1 MKAYIGF
8 VKDTN
13 KRNVSVMTIT
23 DNKGVVL
30 YNDKKVI
37 EQDTVRFE
45 TDLVSLK
52 WGIYKLKRL
61 MQNGDIPVE
70 FVTIFVNNK
79 TVYSWLEKR
88 NAPIDFMPILGDIF
102 LELSFMECESE
113 IILSSLVD
121 NKLKLAY
128 KRILKEDNGTKVSD
142 LFKDK

>member
-30 YNDKKVI
+30 YKDKKVI

-52 WGIYKLKRL
+52 RGIYKLKRL

>member
-8 VKDTN
+8 VKDAN

-30 YNDKKVI
+30 YSDKKII
-37 EQDTVRFE
+37 EEDTVRFE
-45 TDLVSLK
+45 TDLLSLK
-52 WGIYKLKRL
+52 WGVFKLKKL
-61 MQNGDIPVE
+61 MENGDIPTE
-70 FVTIFVNNK
+70 ALTIFISNK
-79 TVYSWLEKR
+79 TVYSWLDKR
-88 NAPIDFMPILGDIF
+88 NAPLDFMSVLGDIF
-102 LELSFMECESE
+102 LELSFMGCGSE

-128 KRILKEDNGTKVSD
+128 KRVLKEDKGAKISD

>member
-8 VKDTN
+8 VKDSN
-13 KRNVSVMTIT
+13 KRNVSVMSIT
-23 DNKGVVL
+23 DDKGVVL

-37 EQDTVRFE
+37 ERDTVRFE

-52 WGIYKLKRL
+52 RGIFNLKRL

-70 FVTIFVNNK
+70 FVTLFINNK
-79 TVYSWLEKR
+79 TVYGWLEKR
-88 NAPIDFMPILGDIF
+88 NAPIDFMPILGDIL

-113 IILSSLVD
+113 VILSSLVD

-128 KRILKEDNGTKVSD
+128 KRILKEDKGAKVSD
-142 LFKDK
+142 LFMDK

>member
-88 NAPIDFMPILGDIF
+88 NAPIDFMHILGDIF

>member
-13 KRNVSVMTIT
+13 KRNISVMTIT

-61 MQNGDIPVE
+61 MQNGDLPKD
-70 FVTIFVNNK
+70 TLNIFVSNK

-88 NAPIDFMPILGDIF
+88 NAPIDFMSILGDIF

>member
-52 WGIYKLKRL
+52 RGIYKLKRL